1 MIIFD
6 EAQQAELR
14 KYAFSVYI
22 LQALGFVTLITPVV
36 GVIINYIK
44 DDDVR
49 GSWLETHFRWQKSTF
64 WFGLMWVL
72 LGVVTLPL
80 LIGYVVLAGVN
91 LWLIYRIARGWIYL
105 VDGKHMY
112 ETTSGDGND

>member
-1 MIIFD
+1 MIFD

-22 LQALGFVTLITPVV
+22 LQALYFVVLITPVI

-44 DDDVR
+44 EDDVR

-64 WFGLMWVL
+64 WYGVMWTL
-72 LGVVTLPL
+72 LGVVTLPF
-80 LIGYVVLAGVN
+80 LIGYAVLVGVT

-105 VDGKHMY
+105 VDGKRMY
-112 ETTSGDGND
+112 PATSGEANE